1 MYHSYS
7 VNDMPRPLPP
17 KPYDPPAQAP
27 KKDDPRPEPANNP
40 KLIKGIKDEDIIL
53 LIVIFLLLAGE
64 CEDTLLLFALIYVFL
79 TGYKK

>member
-7 VNDMPRPLPP
+7 VNDMPRPIPS
-17 KPYDPPAQAP
+17 KPYDPPAQPP
-27 KKDDPRPEPANNP
+27 KKDNPLPESVNNP
-40 KLIKGIKDEDIIL
+40 KPPKGIRDEDIIL